1 MRGVSKVSY
10 YQDVKD
16 PNITIDEVK
25 TRLERVCEI
34 LDTNLPETIIFKE
47 SWGAF
52 TAPGLKDNGRT
63 IILYKSHED
72 SIINWQ
78 ICNLYRPL
86 ATRKSPRWIVRHF
99 NSIMLIPI
107 MFFFVN
113 YIAFF
118 YLLPPVFDT
127 GVAYTFILL
136 QIPYSGVGLYL
147 KKASKEAMKIW
158 KEAMRQAGLW
168 PDVRGSNFEKLF
180 VKFPFVM
187 VLGYAFFALIFSME
201 IIF

>member
-1 MRGVSKVSY
+1 MSY

-16 PNITIDEVK
+16 PNIPIDEVK

-34 LDTNLPETIIFKE
+34 LDTNLPETIIYE
-47 SWGAF
+47 GSWGAF
-52 TAPGLKDNGRT
+52 TAPGLKDKGRT

-72 SIINWQ
+72 SILNWQ

-99 NSIMLIPI
+99 AFIMLIPTL
-107 MFFFVN
+107 FFFVN
-113 YIAFF
+113 VIAFL
-118 YLLPPVFDT
+118 YLLPAVFDT
-127 GVAYTFILL
+127 GVAYAFILL

-147 KKASKEAMKIW
+147 KKASKDGMKIW
-158 KEAMRQAGLW
+158 KEAMRQARLW
-168 PDVRGSNFEKLF
+168 PEDRGSHFEKLF
-180 VKFPFVM
+180 VKLYFAM
-187 VLGYAFFALIFSME
+187 VLGYAFFALIFGME